1 MCATK
6 IILHSNFCDLD
17 DFRDS
22 DGALSITLSKDANIA
37 IAKKVSELSNLE
49 NIISDFTTSFEL
61 TLTNRE
67 LAMLSRIEFTVS
79 NTGRLVYRATLDAD
93 IPTLI
98 DGNLYID
105 KTSERISDGYVTYS
119 VQLIGT
125 HQTWKEYLKSITL
138 KDLDLGSVTWK
149 VPDITNLWQN
159 NDRYVDNQDIIYPLL
174 ANFGRWFGTN
184 EANLYDIRFI
194 VYKLAILQ
202 AMFCKAGYKIKSS
215 FLNSDYFR
223 GQAAYLL
230 ETNFGV
236 NQSIVSGSDVRLELS
251 ADTTPVVPGYLIP
264 FDIVIQDNGGKWDIP
279 NSKLVNN
286 TNKNLYEVFIDID
299 LTICNPNPI
308 GTATS
313 AGALAILDA
322 ANVTVWNPTFGGFPP
337 SLYIFPEMDRSG
349 VTGGT
354 TPLNPLECE
363 TYTFTVNLSQLLR
376 DYLVNDGYIEPNWQ
390 IFFSHIISVGG
401 VPYVVAGAKLRY
413 YTQTPN
419 HFNEGD
425 IIDIAGVLN
434 SEFSCYDLLVDE
446 KQMYNLR
453 FKTIQSEKIVE
464 IEPEPPRYQTYKTLY
479 APSVN
484 TKGFLGNPSWYKDII
499 DITPYIDVC
508 QFIDKVFPQQQRPSY
523 FFFKFA
529 DSNDKYARYAQFQN
543 DNNPLFSNN
552 AASGLIGVDIKEVK
566 LKLYQPTLNDGDFE
580 ICNVGFKSTYI
591 PFMWENARADA
602 DTENPEQGT
611 NLGVRTFCVFG
622 WSTQVSAGGASFT
635 AIGFKFEGT
644 TYQFVPNTGQIF
656 EVPIVKSLTTFGIPD
671 ENNVYKD
678 NLTAFRNT
686 LTKNL
691 VNTFFQ
697 FGIDQQDN
705 AIEFAIKVNV
715 SNQFF
720 YEMDVRKIVRIFSEQ
735 SAMMRFNGLYE
746 WLSITKQI
754 EGNDLAILT
763 LKPILPCK

>member
-1 MCATK
+1 MCSTK
-6 IILHSNFCDLD
+6 IILHSNYCDLD

-22 DGALSITLSKDANIA
+22 DAALSIVLSKDANIA

-138 KDLDLGSVTWK
+138 KDLDLGLATWK
-149 VPDITNLWQN
+149 NIDIVDLWQN
-159 NDRYVDNQDIIYPLL
+159 NDRYTDGDSTIYPLL

-194 VYKLAILQ
+194 VYKLAILK
-202 AMFCKAGYKIKSS
+202 AMFCKAGYKIRSS

-264 FDIVIQDNGGKWDIP
+264 FDIVIQDAGGKWDLL
-279 NSKLVNN
+279 NYKLVNN

-299 LTICNPNPI
+299 LTICNPSAI
-308 GTATS
+308 STATS
-313 AGALAILDA
+313 AGALSILDA
-322 ANVTVWNPTFGGFPP
+322 ANVTVWNPTFGGFPTD
-337 SLYIFPEMDRSG
+337 LYIFPEMDRSG

-354 TPLNPLECE
+354 TPLNPLECQ

-390 IFFSHIISVGG
+390 IFFSHIISIGSAA
-401 VPYVVAGAKLRY
+401 YVLAGAKLRY

-425 IIDIAGVLN
+425 IIDIAKVLN
-434 SEFSCYDLLVDE
+434 SDFSCYDLLVDE

-453 FKTIQSEKIVE
+453 FKTIQIQKIVE
-464 IEPEPPRYQTYKTLY
+464 IEPEPPTYQSYKTLF
-479 APSVN
+479 ADSKQV
-484 TKGFLGNPSWYKDII
+484 KGFLGNPSWYKDVI

-529 DSNDKYARYAQFQN
+529 DSTDKYSRYAQFEG

-552 AASGLIGVDIKEVK
+552 AANGLIGVDLKEVK

-580 ICNVGFKSTYI
+580 ICNVGFRSVYI
-591 PFMWENARADA
+591 PFMWENTRADA

-622 WSTQVSAGGASFT
+622 WSTQVFSGGAAFV
-635 AIGFKFEGT
+635 AIGFKYEGT
-644 TYQFVPNTGQIF
+644 TYQFVPNTAQIF

-671 ENNVYKD
+671 ENNVFKD

-697 FGIDQQDN
+697 FGIDQQEQ
-705 AIEFAIKVNV
+705 AIEFAIKLNV

-720 YEMDVRKIVRIFSEQ
+720 YEMDVRKIVRIYSEQ

-754 EGNDLAILT
+754 EGNDLAIIT

>member
-1 MCATK
+1 M
-6 IILHSNFCDLD
+6 D

-22 DGALSITLSKDANIA
+22 DGALSIVLSKDANIA

-49 NIISDFTTSFEL
+49 NIVSDFTTSFEL

-105 KTSERISDGYVTYS
+105 KTSERINDGYVTYS

-138 KDLDLGSVTWK
+138 KDLDLGLATWK
-149 VPDITNLWQN
+149 NIDIVDLWQN
-159 NDRYVDNQDIIYPLL
+159 NDRYTDGGSTIYPLL

-194 VYKLAILQ
+194 VYKLAILE
-202 AMFCKAGYKIKSS
+202 AMFCKAGYKIRSS

-251 ADTTPVVPGYLIP
+251 ADTVNTPPGYLVP
-264 FDIVIQDNGGKWDIP
+264 FDIVIQDAGGKWDFP
-279 NSKLVNN
+279 NRELINN

-299 LTICNPNPI
+299 LTVCN
-308 GTATS
+308 S
-313 AGALAILDA
+313 DLLFGAISVFFLFIVDA
-322 ANVTVWNPTFGGFPP
+322 SNSPVWFPTFGGFPP
-337 SLYIFPEMDRSG
+337 DAYVFPEMDRSG
-349 VTGGT
+349 TVPS
-354 TPLNPLECE
+354 TPILNAGECQ
-363 TYTFTVNLSQLLR
+363 TYTFTVNVSQLLR
-376 DYLVNDGYIEPNWQ
+376 DYLVNSGYLEPGWKML
-390 IFFSHIISVGG
+390 FVHSGG
-401 VPYVVAGAKLRY
+401 LSSAAYILAGGKIRY

-425 IIDIAGVLN
+425 IIDIAKVLN
-434 SEFSCYDLLVDE
+434 SDFSCYDLLVDE

-453 FKTIQSEKIVE
+453 FKTIQSQKIVE
-464 IEPEPPRYQTYKTLY
+464 IEPEPPTYQTYKTLY
-479 APSVN
+479 ADSKK
-484 TKGFLGNPSWYKDII
+484 TKGFLGNPSWHKDII
-499 DITPYIDVC
+499 DITQYMDVC

-529 DSNDKYARYAQFQN
+529 DSTDKYKRYEQFQN

-552 AASGLIGVDIKEVK
+552 AANGIIGVDIKEVK

-580 ICNVGFKSTYI
+580 ISNVGFRSTYI
-591 PFMWENARADA
+591 PFMWENSRADA

-611 NLGVRTFCVFG
+611 NLGIRTFCVFG
-622 WSTQVSAGGASFT
+622 WSTQVFSGGVALVG
-635 AIGFKFEGT
+635 IGFKYEGT
-644 TYQFVPNTGQIF
+644 TYQFVPNVGQIF

-671 ENNVYKD
+671 ENNVFKD

-697 FGIDQQDN
+697 FGIDQQEQ
-705 AIEFAIKVNV
+705 AIEFAIKLNV

-720 YEMDVRKIVRIFSEQ
+720 YEMDVRKIVRIYSEQ

-754 EGNDLAILT
+754 EGNDLAIIT